1 MYRQK
6 KGRGV
11 GGKEKAPLKS
21 QGEIWEICGRLKNCL
36 EKKSDSSQS
45 VRQKNCCPCTRPSP
59 HFPSGPPSKPAG
71 AGSRT
76 QTRGSNGKK
85 TPRNFS
91 KFTHVLLTLTRY
103 VLSRHSV
110 NGGINPTD
118 TFPCSEIIIHFFLPF
133 DFPHFT
139 SSLQSLDPP
148 KSLSFPSFHGF
159 VLTPPILADYISILG
174 SILYSSKVISEKL
187 EGAPQ
192 IWSRGCTFFA

>member
-1 MYRQK
+1 M
-6 KGRGV
+6 
-11 GGKEKAPLKS
+11 GGKKNGLGKKRATPLSRCVKK
-21 QGEIWEICGRLKNCL
+21 ICCL
-36 EKKSDSSQS
+36 
-45 VRQKNCCPCTRPSP
+45 CTRPSP
-59 HFPSGPPSKPAG
+59 HFPSGPPSEPAG
-71 AGSRT
+71 EGSRT
-76 QTRGSNGKK
+76 QTRGSDGKK
-85 TPRNFS
+85 TPRNFL

-103 VLSRHSV
+103 VPSRHSV
-110 NGGINPTD
+110 NGGVNPTD

-133 DFPHFT
+133 DFPLFT

-174 SILYSSKVISEKL
+174 SIPCSSKVISEKL